1 MDFETILLNKEK
13 EIYTITLNRPDV
25 HNAINELMIEELNSV
40 LTSLKNEDFRI
51 LILKGNGKSFCSG
64 ADLNYMKNMKNFT
77 HEENQKD
84 AFNLAQ
90 LMYNLYKFPKIT
102 IAIGHGSIMGGGIG
116 LIACCDFSICE
127 SNTKF
132 AFSEIRLGLI
142 PAVISPYILRKIGI
156 SKTKELFLTGSI
168 FSSNEAEKWG
178 LITKSV
184 SKEEIL
190 SSLNQM
196 ISKLLE
202 CAPNAIKEIKEL
214 IEINLTHNLDE
225 LRIKTPEIIANIR
238 ISSEA
243 QEGIQAFF
251 EKRKP
256 YWYKEYEDQ

>member
-1 MDFETILLNKEK
+1 MEFHTIFINKQNEVC
-13 EIYTITLNRPDV
+13 TITLNRPDV
-25 HNAINELMIEELNSV
+25 HNALNELMIEELNFA
-40 LTSLKNEDFRI
+40 LTSLKNQDFKI
-51 LILKGNGKSFCSG
+51 LLLKGNGKSFCSG
-64 ADLNYMKNMKNFT
+64 ADLNYMKNMKKFT
-77 HEENQKD
+77 LEENQKD
-84 AFNLAQ
+84 AFKLAQ

-127 SNTKF
+127 SDTKF

-142 PAVISPYILRKIGI
+142 PAVISPYIIRKMGI
-156 SKTKELFLTGSI
+156 AKTKELFLSGST
-168 FSSNEAEKWG
+168 FTSWEAEKWG

-184 SKEEIL
+184 SREEIS

-214 IEINLTHNLDE
+214 IEINLLYNLED
-225 LRIKTPEIIANIR
+225 LQIKTSEIIANIR
-238 ISSEA
+238 ISPEA